1 MIKLVKKLLKDDKVK
16 FFIAGGFG
24 FVLEFFIMT
33 LLTEKFKI
41 HYNTSSSIAF
51 IIGVIVNYYLCK
63 YWIFENVKKQ
73 SILSLLFFIISSVI
87 GLLLTIVLMDLFVE
101 SVKIHYMISKFIA
114 ALIVMVFNYVAK
126 KLILVKK

>member
-24 FVLEFFIMT
+24 FVLEFFIMM

-41 HYNTSSSIAF
+41 YYNTSSSIAF